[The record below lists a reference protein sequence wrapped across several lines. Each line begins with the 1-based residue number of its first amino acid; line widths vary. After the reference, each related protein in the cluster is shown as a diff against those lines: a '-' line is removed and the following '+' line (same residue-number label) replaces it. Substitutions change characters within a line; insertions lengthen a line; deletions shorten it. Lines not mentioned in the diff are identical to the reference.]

1 MDDGDHLLLY
11 TDGVSEIIAG
21 TTECAQT
28 RFETLTGQQ
37 ALGGAPLLD
46 AILAAVRH
54 DLGDAEQP
62 DDLTLLTAR
71 LSKGS

>member
-11 TDGVSEIIAG
+11 TDGVSEIIAD

-46 AILAAVRH
+46 AILAAYAMT
-54 DLGDAEQP
+54 LGTQP